1 MDDIPVEARFGV
13 AMQSLYDLA
22 LHIDADNDKHTRL
35 KNEIRQLIHNLA
47 SVQHVSYKDILSAT
61 YMAFYEELNEAKE
74 HSKSKYKKESA
85 ES

>member
-47 SVQHVSYKDILSAT
+47 SVQHVSYEDILSAT
-61 YMAFYEELNEAKE
+61 YMALYEELNEAKE
-74 HSKSKYKKESA
+74 HSRSKYKKESA
-85 ES
+85 E

>member
-1 MDDIPVEARFGV
+1 MNDIPVEARFGV

-22 LHIDADNDKHTRL
+22 LHIDADNDKHNRL
-35 KNEIRQLIHNLA
+35 KNEIRQLIHKLA
-47 SVQHVSYKDILSAT
+47 ISQQASYEDILTAT

-74 HSKSKYKKESA
+74 HTESKYKKEYA

>member
-1 MDDIPVEARFGV
+1 MNDIPAEARFGV

-22 LHIDADNDKHTRL
+22 LHIDADNDKHNML

-47 SVQHVSYKDILSAT
+47 SIQHVSYEDILTAT

-74 HSKSKYKKESA
+74 HSESKYKKESA

>member
-1 MDDIPVEARFGV
+1 MDDIPAEARFGV

-47 SVQHVSYKDILSAT
+47 SIQHVSYEDILSAT

-74 HSKSKYKKESA
+74 HSRSKYKKESA

>member
-1 MDDIPVEARFGV
+1 MNDIPVEARFGV

-22 LHIDADNDKHTRL
+22 LHIDADNDKHNML

-47 SVQHVSYKDILSAT
+47 SVQHVSYEDILTAT

-74 HSKSKYKKESA
+74 HAKSEYKKESA

>member
-35 KNEIRQLIHNLA
+35 KNEIRQLIHNLT
-47 SVQHVSYKDILSAT
+47 SVQHVSYEDILSAT

-85 ES
+85 E

>member
-47 SVQHVSYKDILSAT
+47 SVQHVSYEDILSAT

-74 HSKSKYKKESA
+74 HTESKYKKEFA